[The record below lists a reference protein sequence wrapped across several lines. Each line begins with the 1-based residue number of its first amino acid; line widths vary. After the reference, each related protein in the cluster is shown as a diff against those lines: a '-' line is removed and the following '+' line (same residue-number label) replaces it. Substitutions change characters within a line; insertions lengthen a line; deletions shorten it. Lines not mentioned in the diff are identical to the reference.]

1 MNVTVKANVN
11 VTEVVARGMVEQKQ
25 GAIVNMSS
33 IVSQR
38 ACDTAYIYCAAQGAL
53 DQLTRCQAVELGP
66 FNIRV
71 NSVHP
76 TSVDTHTVRELRA
89 RNPEVLDYFTQR
101 APIKGEAA
109 IQDVV
114 NAVLFL
120 LSDKADMINGAFLPV
135 DGDWMCT

>member
-1 MNVTVKANVN
+1 MNVTVKAVVN
-11 VTEVVARGMVEQKQ
+11 VTEVIARGMVEQKR

-33 IVSQR
+33 LVSQR
-38 ACDTAYIYCAAQGAL
+38 HWETGYIYCVAQGAL

-76 TSVDTHTVRELRA
+76 TVVDTPGAREWRA
-89 RNPEVLDYFTQR
+89 HSPEAVDCFIRR
-101 APIKGEAA
+101 APIKREAG

-114 NAVLFL
+114 NAVIYL

-135 DGDWMCT
+135 DGGWMCT